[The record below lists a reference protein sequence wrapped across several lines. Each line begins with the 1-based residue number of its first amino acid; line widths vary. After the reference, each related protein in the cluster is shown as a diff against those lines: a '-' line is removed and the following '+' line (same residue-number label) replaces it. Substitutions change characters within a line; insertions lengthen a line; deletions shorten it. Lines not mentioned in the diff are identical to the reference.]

1 MLPIKKIY
9 IDSLHSAKVSTCSSD
24 FKIELP
30 INLTLPHNT
39 AFYITD
45 ITIPVSW
52 YTIESGRNNIIYFRI
67 NGAAYSAS
75 KATIPEGNYSTI
87 TLAQAMAEEM
97 HKKYP
102 FGVTT
107 GVTPPVR
114 FVASSNLTSNTIT
127 INNNSHPFEILTDD
141 QAGSLI
147 SGGQLTGS
155 FPLNSINTVIKNT
168 VPKTVQTSDSFTS
181 GFVDLFPIRNLYL
194 ISNTLGTNNSMSING
209 EWGILKKIPVNAGYN
224 EIVYDQTVLGMDYLD
239 CSNQTLSRIDFK
251 IKDHNGNTVNLHE
264 NHVSFSIIFVKVADE

>member
-1 MLPIKKIY
+1 MP
-9 IDSLHSAKVSTCSSD
+9 
-24 FKIELP
+24 
-30 INLTLPHNT
+30 
-39 AFYITD
+39 
-45 ITIPVSW
+45 
-52 YTIESGRNNIIYFRI
+52 
-67 NGAAYSAS
+67 
-75 KATIPEGNYSTI
+75 
-87 TLAQAMAEEM
+87 
-97 HKKYP
+97 
-102 FGVTT
+102 

-127 INNNSHPFEILTDD
+127 INNNSHPFEILTDE
-141 QAGSLI
+141 QAGALI

-168 VPKTVQTSDSFTS
+168 MPKTVQTSDSFTS